1 MEKERYDGYN
11 RDKTEPSDLY
21 EDLPKE
27 VVDILMETH
36 PLMGKNEQ
44 QDGATIYRR
53 RTRQN
58 NEQTQVSQDTTSID
72 WSGAAG
78 EETVIGRRTRRRN
91 QEEAQQ
97 YTTRFQP
104 IQSETEQEQ
113 NTYDTQINY
122 QDETGYDETIYQ
134 TQVGLSTQYDNQQ
147 QNDSSFDY
155 SNGYDDTEQTTAYMP
170 YTEDMYDTNY
180 QQNETYDDY
189 TAASERRERHGPLMQ
204 EIEIT
209 LPSKNS
215 QQEQH
220 HTATGRRGRS
230 RNFEDFDLER
240 GAKQLDLNE
249 LYSDD
254 YEDEERITFRPS
266 KKFGVIF
273 SVIAIV
279 LIGFLGF
286 RCISLGG
293 KLKTAEQ
300 TIAENE
306 NLKTQY
312 ETLQMDKLKLEEELQ
327 ALKNG
332 GTATEPDAQS
342 NQETTTDTGNFDW
355 YTTTASDTSWWGLA
369 EKFYGDGTQYQKIL
383 DANGKTES
391 DYLKAG
397 ERIKI
402 PK

>member
-11 RDKTEPSDLY
+11 RDNTEPSDLY

-53 RTRQN
+53 RAKQN
-58 NEQTQVSQDTTSID
+58 DEQPQVSQNTTSID
-72 WSGAAG
+72 WGNAAT
-78 EETVIGRRTRRRN
+78 EETVMGRRSRRRN
-91 QEEAQQ
+91 QEQAQQ
-97 YTTRFQP
+97 YTTTFEP
-104 IQSETEQEQ
+104 IQPEAE
-113 NTYDTQINY
+113 NTYDMEY
-122 QDETGYDETIYQ
+122 QNETGYEEGIYQ
-134 TQVGLSTQYDNQQ
+134 TQVGLSAPYADPQ
-147 QNDSSFDY
+147 QNDLSFDY
-155 SNGYDDTEQTTAYMP
+155 GSGYDSTEQTMAYEP

-180 QQNETYDDY
+180 QQNVSYDAY
-189 TAASERRERHGPLMQ
+189 TAPMERRERRGPLMQ

-209 LPSKNS
+209 LPSKNVP
-215 QQEQH
+215 QEDGY
-220 HTATGRRGRS
+220 ASSSRRGHNRS
-230 RNFEDFDLER
+230 YEDFDLAR

-254 YEDEERITFRPS
+254 YEDEERITFRPG
-266 KKFGVIF
+266 KKFSVIF

-293 KLKTAEQ
+293 RLKTAEQ

-306 NLKTQY
+306 NLKSQY

-327 ALKNG
+327 ALKGG
-332 GTATEPDAQS
+332 GTTAQGEGENAQQGS
-342 NQETTTDTGNFDW
+342 TDTSSEEGNFDW

-369 EKFYGDGTQYQKIL
+369 EKFYGNGTQYQKIL
-383 DANGKTES
+383 DANGKTEN

>member
-312 ETLQMDKLKLEEELQ
+312 ETLQMDKLKLEEEL
-327 ALKNG
+327 N
-332 GTATEPDAQS
+332 T
-342 NQETTTDTGNFDW
+342 
-355 YTTTASDTSWWGLA
+355 
-369 EKFYGDGTQYQKIL
+369 
-383 DANGKTES
+383 
-391 DYLKAG
+391 
-397 ERIKI
+397 
-402 PK
+402 

>member
-1 MEKERYDGYN
+1 
-11 RDKTEPSDLY
+11 
-21 EDLPKE
+21 
-27 VVDILMETH
+27 
-36 PLMGKNEQ
+36 
-44 QDGATIYRR
+44 
-53 RTRQN
+53 
-58 NEQTQVSQDTTSID
+58 
-72 WSGAAG
+72 
-78 EETVIGRRTRRRN
+78 
-91 QEEAQQ
+91 
-97 YTTRFQP
+97 
-104 IQSETEQEQ
+104 
-113 NTYDTQINY
+113 
-122 QDETGYDETIYQ
+122 
-134 TQVGLSTQYDNQQ
+134 
-147 QNDSSFDY
+147 
-155 SNGYDDTEQTTAYMP
+155 
-170 YTEDMYDTNY
+170 MYDANY

-189 TAASERRERHGPLMQ
+189 TTASERRERRGPLMQ